1 MKKMEST
8 LTNMIVVLVG
18 VALVTGCLLAVVNH
32 ITEGPKAAQKT
43 LALAEGI
50 RTVMG
55 NSDVTVSKTD
65 TVCMTVNGK
74 QTELIVHRVA
84 GGGAA
89 VESQTMGFG
98 GDLRVLVGF
107 ADDGTITGYT
117 ILQHAETPGLGA
129 KAATW
134 FQKDGKGNIIGKSL
148 ANGDLKVSKDGGDV
162 DAITASTIT
171 SRAFLKAVNQ
181 AYSAYQDNHAAS
193 AKGADGASGA
203 SVQHN

>member
-65 TVCMTVNGK
+65 TVWQADGTDSASCGWRRCCRG
-74 QTELIVHRVA
+74 EP
-84 GGGAA
+84 
-89 VESQTMGFG
+89 
-98 GDLRVLVGF
+98 
-107 ADDGTITGYT
+107 DDGI
-117 ILQHAETPGLGA
+117 
-129 KAATW
+129 W
-134 FQKDGKGNIIGKSL
+134 
-148 ANGDLKVSKDGGDV
+148 
-162 DAITASTIT
+162 
-171 SRAFLKAVNQ
+171 R
-181 AYSAYQDNHAAS
+181 
-193 AKGADGASGA
+193 
-203 SVQHN
+203 

>member
-55 NSDVTVSKTD
+55 SSDVTVSKTD

-98 GDLRVLVGF
+98 GDLCWWALPMMAPSPVIPYCSTLRRQDLAPRLPRGF
-107 ADDGTITGYT
+107 RKTAR
-117 ILQHAETPGLGA
+117 ET
-129 KAATW
+129 
-134 FQKDGKGNIIGKSL
+134 S
-148 ANGDLKVSKDGGDV
+148 
-162 DAITASTIT
+162 
-171 SRAFLKAVNQ
+171 
-181 AYSAYQDNHAAS
+181 SARRP
-193 AKGADGASGA
+193 
-203 SVQHN
+203 

>member
-18 VALVTGCLLAVVNH
+18 VALVTGCLLAVVTH

-74 QTELIVHRVA
+74 PTELIVHRVA
-84 GGGAA
+84 GCRG
-89 VESQTMGFG
+89 EP
-98 GDLRVLVGF
+98 
-107 ADDGTITGYT
+107 DDGI
-117 ILQHAETPGLGA
+117 
-129 KAATW
+129 W
-134 FQKDGKGNIIGKSL
+134 
-148 ANGDLKVSKDGGDV
+148 
-162 DAITASTIT
+162 
-171 SRAFLKAVNQ
+171 R
-181 AYSAYQDNHAAS
+181 
-193 AKGADGASGA
+193 
-203 SVQHN
+203 